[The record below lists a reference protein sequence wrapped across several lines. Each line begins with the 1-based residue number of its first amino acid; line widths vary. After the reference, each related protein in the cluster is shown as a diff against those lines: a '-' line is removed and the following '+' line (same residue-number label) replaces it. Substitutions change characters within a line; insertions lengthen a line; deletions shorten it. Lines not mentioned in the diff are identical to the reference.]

1 MKRVK
6 ERDGADEERARQ
18 RIGSQMSNG
27 EAIDHAHI
35 VFCTM
40 WEYEYTQQQVRREG
54 AMRLRERER
63 REGAMRLR
71 ERERERERDVDY
83 TDFIIVTG

>member
-6 ERDGADEERARQ
+6 ERDGADEERARR

-54 AMRLRERER
+54 AMKLRERE
-63 REGAMRLR
+63 EGRGYEA
-71 ERERERERDVDY
+71 ERER
-83 TDFIIVTG
+83 GGKGL

>member
-6 ERDGADEERARQ
+6 ERDGEDEERARR
-18 RIGSQMSNG
+18 RIASQMSNG

-63 REGAMRLR
+63 REGGRKGL
-71 ERERERERDVDY
+71 
-83 TDFIIVTG
+83 

>member
-6 ERDGADEERARQ
+6 ERDGADEERARW

-40 WEYEYTQQQVRREG
+40 WEYEYTQQQVRRKGGYE
-54 AMRLRERER
+54 AERER
-63 REGAMRLR
+63 GGKEERRGYEA
-71 ERERERERDVDY
+71 EREREREVW
-83 TDFIIVTG
+83 IILSLLL

>member
-6 ERDGADEERARQ
+6 ERDGADEERARR

-27 EAIDHAHI
+27 EAVDHAHI

-40 WEYEYTQQQVRREG
+40 WEYEYTQQQVRR
-54 AMRLRERER
+54 

-71 ERERERERDVDY
+71 ER
-83 TDFIIVTG
+83 GGKGL